1 MLRRLKDGDFDALLA
16 LLGNRVLAVD
26 TRERITILR
35 HFPIIEIV
43 FLYVWALSICN
54 ESNSLPELM
63 LTRT

>member
-16 LLGNRVLAVD
+16 LLGNRVFAID

-35 HFPIIEIV
+35 HFPVIEIV
-43 FLYVWALSICN
+43 FFYVRALSIRD

-63 LTRT
+63 LART